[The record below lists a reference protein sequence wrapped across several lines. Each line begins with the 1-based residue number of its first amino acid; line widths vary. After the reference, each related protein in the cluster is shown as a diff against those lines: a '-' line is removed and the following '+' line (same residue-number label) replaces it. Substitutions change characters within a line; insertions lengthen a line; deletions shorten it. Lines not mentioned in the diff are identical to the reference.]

1 MTCLLTV
8 VLWQLIAFGLC
19 EERVLNGEGA
29 TTGEVDSNGRG
40 RVPVIVENLG
50 EWQVEV
56 AHFLKEIMQAGET
69 YFELDPLTGYNFY
82 EMSNHLEEMGLAFG
96 FVQDTETFEK
106 ISNKG
111 FKSTYQ
117 SMLATGQLE
126 FLEENSSATID
137 NLVV

>member
-8 VLWQLIAFGLC
+8 ILLQLIAFGLC
-19 EERVLNGEGA
+19 EECVLNGEGA
-29 TTGEVDSNGRG
+29 TTVDVDSNGRG